1 MPRVILF
8 DIDGTLIRSG
18 GAGTRALERAME
30 IALDLDEVTAGFSFA
45 GLTDRLIFRR
55 MLESLGYEPSEALID
70 RILEHYPRILREE
83 IERAESYRVNPGME
97 EGLQALAFSGRG
109 DQAVGLG
116 TGNVEEGARIKL
128 ERADLNRHFPFG
140 GFGCDAEDRAELL
153 RVGAERGAARLGRSL
168 EECSVLVVGDTP
180 LDVSAAHAI
189 GARCLALATGGATRD
204 ELAAAGADHLF
215 ESLAEAGALEVLLG
229 D

>member
-1 MPRVILF
+1 MPRIILF

-30 IALDLDEVTAGFSFA
+30 IALDLEKVSAGFSFA
-45 GLTDRLIFRR
+45 GMTDRMIFRR
-55 MLESLGYEPSEALID
+55 MLEENDYEPSDELID
-70 RILEHYPRILREE
+70 RILEPYTEILREE
-83 IERAESYRVNPGME
+83 IARAEGYRVNPGME
-97 EGLQALAFSGRG
+97 EGLRALAFSGRG

-116 TGNVEEGARIKL
+116 TGNVERGARIKL

-140 GFGCDAEDRAELL
+140 GFGCDAEDRGELL
-153 RVGAERGAARLGRSL
+153 RVGAERGAARLGVSL

-180 LDVSAAHAI
+180 RDVSAAHAI
-189 GARCLALATGGATRD
+189 GARCLAVATGGASRD
-204 ELAAAGADHLF
+204 DLADAGADHLF
-215 ESLAEAGALEVLLG
+215 DSMAEAGALEVLLG